1 MRKVCWLVLVV
12 VLAGCSSIR
21 VERQVDPA
29 LAQLAPKTWAFED
42 PPSPQEVGRTS
53 PDTDLG
59 QRIIATFERELVARG
74 LRRVE
79 RAEAEV
85 VVRYYAALE
94 QQIDLREPEY
104 QHWRRFEEG
113 VALGPGIV
121 AEGSVILEM
130 IDPKAERVL
139 FQAVATRRNERIESV
154 EAHIEAVVERLV
166 DAWADSTR

>member
-1 MRKVCWLVLVV
+1 VILV
-12 VLAGCSSIR
+12 GCSSIR
-21 VERQVDPA
+21 VEQQADPG
-29 LAQLAPKTWAFED
+29 LAQLAPRTWAFED

-59 QRIIATFERELVARG
+59 QRIIAAFVRELGARG
-74 LRRVE
+74 LRQVD

-94 QQIDLREPEY
+94 QRIDLREPEY

-121 AEGSVILEM
+121 AEGSVILEVV
-130 IDPKAERVL
+130 DPKAERVV

-154 EAHIEAVVERLV
+154 EAHIEAVVKRLV
-166 DAWADSTR
+166 DAWADAVR